1 MKTIRYLT
9 ITSLFFLVFSC
20 NSKKE
25 DAKDSETYTPTEP
38 IKVDPVERGNLL
50 VNAIGCHDCHTPKK
64 FTDHGPVL
72 DEDRLLSGHPS
83 DEKLPPYDMKTA
95 QNYALFSMSLTAAIG
110 PWGTSFS
117 ANLTPDDTGIV
128 AWSEAQFLNAMKN
141 GKYKGLDGSRQL
153 LPPMPWESYR
163 NLPDDDLKA
172 IFAYLKTVKPVENL
186 VPAAVPPKMN

>member
-1 MKTIRYLT
+1 MKAIFYLT

-20 NSKKE
+20 NSQKE
-25 DAKDSETYTPTEP
+25 ETKDSETYTPTEP

-50 VNAIGCHDCHTPKK
+50 VNAIGCHDCHSPKK
-64 FTDHGPVL
+64 FTEQGPTL

-83 DEKLPPYDMKTA
+83 DEELPPYDLKTA
-95 QNYALFSMSLTAAIG
+95 QSYALLTMSQTAAIG
-110 PWGTSFS
+110 PWGTSFA
-117 ANLTPDDTGIV
+117 ANLTPDDTGIG

-153 LPPMPWESYR
+153 LPPMPWESYGK
-163 NLPDDDLKA
+163 LPDDDLKA

-186 VPAAVPPKMN
+186 VPAAIPPKMN

>member
-20 NSKKE
+20 NSQKE
-25 DAKDSETYTPTEP
+25 EAKDSETYTPTEP

-83 DEKLPPYDMKTA
+83 DEKLPPYDSKTA
-95 QNYALFSMSLTAAIG
+95 QTYALFSMSLTAAIG

-117 ANLTPDDTGIV
+117 ANLTPDDTGIGT
-128 AWSEAQFLNAMKN
+128 WSEAQFLNAIKN
-141 GKYKGLDGSRQL
+141 GKYKGLDGSRPL

-172 IFAYLKTVKPVENL
+172 IFAYLKTVKPVENI